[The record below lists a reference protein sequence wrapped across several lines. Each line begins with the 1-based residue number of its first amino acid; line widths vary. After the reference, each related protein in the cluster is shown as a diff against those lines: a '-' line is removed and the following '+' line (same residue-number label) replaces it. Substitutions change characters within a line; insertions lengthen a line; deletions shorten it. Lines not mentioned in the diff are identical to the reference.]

1 MRTTIMLA
9 GLVGLLLAGC
19 DDPDKAADANAP
31 ASEAQ
36 QSGDSTERAQNAL
49 GEAGTA
55 ARETLQNLGE
65 AGAAGIDALQ
75 ENAPEIKEGLNNA
88 GERLKNAAG
97 SLVNDPAQPDAPGDS
112 EADANETPEALE
124 PTP

>member
-1 MRTTIMLA
+1 MAEKWDFWVDRGGTFTDVVA
-9 GLVGLLLAGC
+9 R
-19 DDPDKAADANAP
+19 DPDGQLQALKLLSENPSYTDAAV
-31 ASEAQ
+31 EAI
-36 QSGDSTERAQNAL
+36 RRFL
-49 GEAGTA
+49 GV
-55 ARETLQNLGE
+55 
-65 AGAAGIDALQ
+65 
-75 ENAPEIKEGLNNA
+75 PA